1 MNPATN
7 QSVPNPILLGT
18 PGQQAYLVLYG
29 TGIRHAGS
37 LTAAING
44 VNLPLSFFGDQ
55 GQYPG
60 LDQINLQVPSILA
73 GSGLV
78 NLVITV
84 GGQAANT
91 VTVRFE

>member
-1 MNPATN
+1 
-7 QSVPNPILLGT
+7 V
-18 PGQQAYLVLYG
+18 YLVLYG
-29 TGIRHAGS
+29 TGVRHAAS

-44 VNLPLSFFGDQ
+44 VNLPLFFFGAQ

-60 LDQINLQVPSILA
+60 LDQINLQVPGILA

-91 VTVRFE
+91 VTVFLE